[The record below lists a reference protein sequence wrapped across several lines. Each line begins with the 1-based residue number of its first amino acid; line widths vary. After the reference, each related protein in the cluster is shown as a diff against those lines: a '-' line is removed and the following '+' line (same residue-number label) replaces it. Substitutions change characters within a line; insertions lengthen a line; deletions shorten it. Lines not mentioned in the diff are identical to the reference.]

1 MEEILSNCT
10 TKQVESIAEN
20 ILFEIR
26 KTDWSA
32 DLYFTGVSSQLQES
46 HAILKNSIGKVLSS
60 DYTEELSEKDD
71 IFDQDIICFKKFVD
85 ANRYMRDDKK
95 AKAAD
100 KIWEIITAHDQRL
113 YRLSYE
119 EQTSSATSLF
129 AELKKPENEALVE
142 SLVGANK
149 SLRLAEASNDDLM
162 GTYRKSNEAKATK
175 EDKIAASLQKK
186 QVRNII
192 NSQLLPYLDV
202 MVKVNSD
209 TYIGLY
215 NSINKYIESVNTKAR
230 SQSTRNLTNN
240 LVIEEQQ

>member
-1 MEEILSNCT
+1 MEEILSICT
-10 TKQVESIAEN
+10 TKQVESVTEN
-20 ILFEIR
+20 ILFEIG
-26 KTDWSA
+26 KNDWSA
-32 DLYFTGVSSQLQES
+32 NLYFTGVSSKLHKS
-46 HAILKNSIGKVLSS
+46 HAILKNSIGKVRSN

-100 KIWEIITAHDQRL
+100 KIWQNIIAHDKTL

-129 AELKKPENEALVE
+129 AELKKPENKVLLET
-142 SLVGANK
+142 LVGANK

-162 GTYRKSNEAKATK
+162 DTYRKSNEAKATK

-186 QVRNII
+186 QVRKII

-202 MVKVNSD
+202 MIKVKPD
-209 TYIGLY
+209 TYTGLY
-215 NSINKYIESVNTKAR
+215 NSITKYIESVNIKAR
-230 SQSTRNLTNN
+230 SRSTRNMADD
-240 LVIEEQQ
+240 LVTEAQ